1 MIKKILNW
9 FKRPKIKPATG
20 HYRPR
25 FVAVDRYGVRR
36 IYDNELKMYVDSDAM
51 TPDLIARWE
60 GKL

>member
-9 FKRPKIKPATG
+9 FKRKKITATPNN
-20 HYRPR
+20 YRRR
-25 FVAVDRYGVRR
+25 FFAVDRYGVRR
-36 IYDNELKMYVDSDAM
+36 IYDNELKMYADSDAI